1 LVTSAGRR
9 IRGLATAF
17 VALALLA
24 PTAALFAQG
33 GQTATITGRVLDRA
47 SNQPLTAAQV
57 VVVGTQ
63 RGAITGEDG
72 SYRISGVAPG
82 RVQLRA
88 QRIGYEAQTQLVAAN
103 AGETVTANF
112 TLGTS
117 AIQLDEVVTTA
128 TGETQRRRES
138 GNVVATIL
146 PDPERLAVASNMS
159 EVLNAKAPGVYVN
172 TSGGTIGGANRIR
185 IRGASSVSLNNEPLL
200 IIDGVRLNND
210 IVNTTNVSGGVGV
223 GGQTSGRLN
232 DLNPEDIESIEVIKG
247 PAAAALYGTAG
258 ANGVIQVRTKRGQVG
273 RTRWTTFIEAG
284 ELHEVTNY
292 PANFAREGTRTSNG
306 TITNFCTLNSEAL
319 GLCVPTA
326 TPIFE
331 WNPLEDASP
340 FIDGWRTQYGL
351 SVSGGGDALSYF
363 VSGDLEREQGVLDPN
378 RNRKVNIR
386 ANLHSQLRDNLDL
399 SVNTAYLQSRLNF
412 PQNDNNILGVLG
424 GGLLGFAFDDP
435 VARGYLA
442 GQTPAE
448 IFALQVNEDV
458 DRFISSVNAN
468 WQITPWLTAVGTTGL
483 DYLDRRNQQLVPPNR
498 VFFGALP
505 EGNRQ
510 SNPTAIW
517 NYTLNTGLTAN
528 FDLVESLRSSTSV
541 GVQYT
546 QEKLSGPRAFGAK
559 LLGGTGSLAG
569 VTARFA
575 VNEANTDN
583 KTLGAYVQEQ
593 LAYRDRLFLTLAAR
607 TDNNSAFG
615 ENFGWITYPA
625 ASLSYVISEEGFWP
639 QNSFFNNLR
648 LRTAYGQ
655 SGQRPSFRDAI
666 TYFSAQTVELGG
678 VDQPGVTLGG
688 TGNIDL
694 KPERSSEF
702 EVGFDAGFLD
712 GRIGLEFT
720 YYDKQTKDLL
730 IARPLPPSLGLSAS
744 RFENLGKSSNKG
756 IEMLLNAQIVSFE
769 NFKFD
774 VTGQYSTNSN
784 KLIDLGTL
792 PNGNPVPAIVF
803 GRQQHRNG
811 LPLGGYFQRG
821 ISFNDAN
828 NDGIIDQTEITLTDT
843 SVYLGN
849 PLPKKEWAI
858 TPRVEVFKYFT
869 VTALFDHKGDFF
881 QFNNTDRFR
890 CNFLNCIENYDR
902 NQPLDRQAANLGQAL
917 GTDAGYIEKGDY
929 TKLREVTLTIA
940 APQSWA
946 RRVRTSA
953 LSLTLAG
960 RNLKTWTDYRG
971 FDPEVNS
978 TPTANFGTSDFL
990 TLPPLRAYSARLN
1003 VAF

>member
-1 LVTSAGRR
+1 MTDVSS
-9 IRGLATAF
+9 IRGVRLWSG

-24 PTAALFAQG
+24 HAGTLFAQN
-33 GQTATITGRVLDRA
+33 QAATISGRVLDRA
-47 SNQPLTAAQV
+47 TQQPLTAAQV

-88 QRIGYEAQTQLVAAN
+88 QRIGYEAQTQLVTAT
-103 AGETVTANF
+103 AGETVTADF
-112 TLGTS
+112 ALGTS

-128 TGETQRRRES
+128 TGETQRKRES
-138 GNVVATIL
+138 GNNIATIL
-146 PDPERLAVASNMS
+146 PDPERLAAATNMS
-159 EVLNAKAPGVYVN
+159 QVLTAKAPGVYVN
-172 TSGGTIGGANRIR
+172 NSGGTIGGTSRIR

-200 IIDGVRLNND
+200 IVDGVRLNND
-210 IVNTTNVSGGVGV
+210 ITTTTDVSGGIGV
-223 GGQTSGRLN
+223 GGQQSGRLN
-232 DLNPEDIESIEVIKG
+232 DINPEDIESIEVIKG

-258 ANGVIQVRTKRGQVG
+258 ANGVIQIRTKRGQAG
-273 RTRWTTFIEAG
+273 RTRWTTFVEAG
-284 ELHEVTNY
+284 QLHEVTSY
-292 PANFAREGTRTSNG
+292 PANYAREGTRTSNG
-306 TITNFCTLNSEAL
+306 TITDFCTLDSQTR
-319 GLCVPTA
+319 GLCVPTS
-326 TPIFE
+326 TPLFSF
-331 WNPLEDASP
+331 NPLEDASP

-351 SVSGGGDALSYF
+351 SVSGGSDALSYF
-363 VSGDLEREQGVLDPN
+363 VSGDLGREQGVLDPN
-378 RNRKVNIR
+378 RLRTVNVR

-399 SVNTAYLQSRLNF
+399 TVNTGYLQSRLTF

-448 IFALQVNEDV
+448 IFALHVNEDI

-498 VFFGALP
+498 IEFGALP
-505 EGNRQ
+505 EGNRI
-510 SNPTAIW
+510 SNPTDIW

-528 FDLVESLRSSTSV
+528 FDLVQNLRSSTSV

-546 QEKLSGPRAFGAK
+546 QEKVGGTRAFGAK

-575 VNEANTDN
+575 VGEANTDN
-583 KTLGAYVQEQ
+583 KTLGAFAQQ
-593 LAYRDRLFLTLAAR
+593 QFAYRDRLFLTMAAR

-625 ASLSYVISEEGFWP
+625 ASLSYVISEEDFWP
-639 QNSFFNNLR
+639 QNSFFNSLR
-648 LRTAYGQ
+648 LRSAYGQ
-655 SGQRPSFRDAI
+655 SGQRPAFRNAI
-666 TYFSAQTVELGG
+666 TFYSAQTVELEGI
-678 VDQPGVTLGG
+678 DQPGVTLGG

-694 KPERSSEF
+694 KPERSREF
-702 EVGFDAGFLD
+702 EAGFDAGFLD
-712 GRIGLEFT
+712 GRVGLEFT
-720 YYDKQTKDLL
+720 YYDKQTDDLL
-730 IARPLPPSLGLSAS
+730 IARPLPPSYGLNST
-744 RFENLGKSSNKG
+744 RFENLGKSSNTG
-756 IEMLLNAQIVSFE
+756 IEVLLTAQLLNLE
-769 NFKFD
+769 NVKLEL
-774 VTGQYSTNSN
+774 TGSVSTNHN
-784 KLIDLGTL
+784 TLLDLGNL
-792 PNGNPVPAIVF
+792 ENGDPVPAIVF

-811 LPLGGYFQRG
+811 YALGGYWHRG
-821 ISFNDAN
+821 YSFNDAN
-828 NDGIIDQTEITLTDT
+828 GDGIIARSEVTLTDT

-849 PLPKKEWAI
+849 PLPRREFSI
-858 TPRVEVFKYFT
+858 TPRVELFKYFT
-869 VTALFDHKGDFF
+869 VSALFDHKGGFY

-890 CNFLNCIENYDR
+890 CNFLNCVEAYDQ
-902 NQPLDRQAANLGQAL
+902 NQPLDRQAANIAHLL
-917 GTDAGYIEKGDY
+917 GTDAGYIEKADY
-929 TKLREVTLTIA
+929 TKFRELSLTIA

-946 RRVRTSA
+946 RRVRTSG

-960 RNLKTWTDYRG
+960 RNLKTWSDYRG

-978 TPTANFGTSDFL
+978 TPTANFGTQDFL